1 MRNMEE
7 QNAALRAQNEALRD
21 TCATMAQEV
30 KENASLFRSI
40 LEQNKSISQEAYNA
54 VLNEMK
60 QVQISIKDL
69 QVRLMMCSSKNRFLC
84 IFCYRFLHPKC
95 NVKIKIPESEE
106 VNQFSTYDSIM
117 FLLPSDSSSKYS
129 S

>member
-1 MRNMEE
+1 MEE

-69 QVRLMMCSSKNRFLC
+69 QVRLICSSFLC
-84 IFCYRFLHPKC
+84 IIVIDFDSSQSSVR
-95 NVKIKIPESEE
+95 NIKI
-106 VNQFSTYDSIM
+106 QYQWM
-117 FLLPSDSSSKYS
+117 
-129 S
+129 